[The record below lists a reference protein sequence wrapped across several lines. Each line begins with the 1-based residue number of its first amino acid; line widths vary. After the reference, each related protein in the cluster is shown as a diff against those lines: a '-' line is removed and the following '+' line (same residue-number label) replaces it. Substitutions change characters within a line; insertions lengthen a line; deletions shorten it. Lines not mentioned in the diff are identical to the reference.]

1 MSCSPVPA
9 MPGKEEMRM
18 IKEIEE
24 LGPELQIH
32 SLADRQWKVLDYREI
47 GVYITRTVDGC
58 AVGVSQFSGGRFLES
73 TGIEPIGNRV
83 NLSRRNTS
91 RISCDLPRLVGIA
104 DLVRTLQD

>member
-1 MSCSPVPA
+1 
-9 MPGKEEMRM
+9 MRVV
-18 IKEIEE
+18 KEIEE

-83 NLSRRNTS
+83 NFGRRNAS
-91 RISCDLPRLVGIA
+91 RIGCNWPRLVRIA
-104 DLVRTLQD
+104 DLVRTLHN